1 MSRED
6 LVRKGLSSL
15 LRAYIPNVG
24 CDKLVHDPCYE
35 CIARGRRHFFC
46 FDSSLYPATWT
57 QAVVD
62 PRIAD
67 KPYIP
72 PEVLYAEQLAQ
83 DPAALLP
90 PTYAG
95 GVVAGTCYRVWPADA
110 TGGAFIELSLF
121 AVDYAHQGKGLG
133 AALMRR
139 LESQSL
145 NQHGA
150 ETILAYAD
158 NHAFAFFSRLG
169 FTRTVSLS
177 RYASQ
182 ILYAESCRAPS

>member
-1 MSRED
+1 M
-6 LVRKGLSSL
+6 LVATSSFT
-15 LRAYIPNVG
+15 I
-24 CDKLVHDPCYE
+24 
-35 CIARGRRHFFC
+35 
-46 FDSSLYPATWT
+46 PATSVLRVSGVT
-57 QAVVD
+57 FYRFDLAHFLTELAQAAVD

-67 KPYIP
+67 KPYVP

-90 PTYAG
+90 PNYAG

-110 TGGAFIELSLF
+110 TGGAFIELALF

-133 AALMRR
+133 AELMRR

-145 NQHGA
+145 AQHGA
-150 ETILAYAD
+150 DTILAYAD

-169 FTRTVSLS
+169 FTRTVSLL

-182 ILYAESCRAPS
+182 ISSPDSCRAPL